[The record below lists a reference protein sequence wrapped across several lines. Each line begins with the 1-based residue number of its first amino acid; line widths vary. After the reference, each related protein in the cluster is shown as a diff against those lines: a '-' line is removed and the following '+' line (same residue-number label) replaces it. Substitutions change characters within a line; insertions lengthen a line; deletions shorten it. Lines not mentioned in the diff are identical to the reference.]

1 MIMDI
6 KVLRMNTGEEVIFTL
21 VEETDDYVSVENP
34 LVAVPSAQGQ
44 IGFAPW
50 SVLSKEDEPI
60 KVEKKY
66 IVYLIDTRD
75 EIVDN
80 YKKIFSPIETP
91 SKKLILK

>member
-1 MIMDI
+1 MTMNI

-21 VEETDDYVSVENP
+21 VEETEDYVSVQNP

-50 SVLSKEDEPI
+50 SVLSKEDDGI
-60 KVEKKY
+60 KVEKQY
-66 IVYLIDTRD
+66 VVYLIDTRD
-75 EIVDN
+75 EIVEN

-91 SKKLILK
+91 SKKLIL

>member
-1 MIMDI
+1 MDI

-21 VEETDDYVSVENP
+21 IKENDDCVVVQNA

-50 SVLSKEDEPI
+50 SVLSKEEDHI
-60 KVEKKY
+60 KIEKKY
-66 IVYLIDTRD
+66 IVYMIDTRD
-75 EIVDN
+75 EIVEN

-91 SKKLILK
+91 SKKLIL

>member
-1 MIMDI
+1 MDI

-21 VEETDDYVSVENP
+21 VEQTPDYVVVNNP

-50 SVLSKEDEPI
+50 SVLSREDEAI
-60 KVEKKY
+60 EVDKKY
-66 IVYLIDTRD
+66 IVYMIETRD
-75 EIVDN
+75 EIKEN

-91 SKKLILK
+91 SKKLIL

>member
-1 MIMDI
+1 MDI

-21 VEETDDYVSVENP
+21 IKENDDCVVVQNA

-50 SVLSKEDEPI
+50 SVLSKEEDHI
-60 KVEKKY
+60 KIEKKY

-75 EIVDN
+75 EIVEN

-91 SKKLILK
+91 SKKLIL

>member
-21 VEETDDYVSVENP
+21 VEQTPDYVVVNNP

-50 SVLSKEDEPI
+50 SVLSREDEAI
-60 KVEKKY
+60 EVDKKY
-66 IVYLIDTRD
+66 IVYMIETRD
-75 EIVDN
+75 EIKEN

-91 SKKLILK
+91 SKKLIL

>member
-1 MIMDI
+1 
-6 KVLRMNTGEEVIFTL
+6 MNTGEEVIFTL
-21 VEETDDYVSVENP
+21 IKENDDCVVVQNA

-50 SVLSKEDEPI
+50 SVLSKEEDHI
-60 KVEKKY
+60 KIEKKY
-66 IVYLIDTRD
+66 IVYMIDTRD

-91 SKKLILK
+91 SKKLIL

>member
-21 VEETDDYVSVENP
+21 VEQTPDYVVVNNP
-34 LVAVPSAQGQ
+34 LVAVPAAQGQ

-50 SVLSKEDEPI
+50 SVLSREDEAI
-60 KVEKKY
+60 EVDKKY
-66 IVYLIDTRD
+66 IVYMIETRD
-75 EIVDN
+75 EIKEN

-91 SKKLILK
+91 SKKLIL

>member
-1 MIMDI
+1 MKMDI

-21 VEETDDYVSVENP
+21 VEETDDYVVVKNP

-50 SVLSKEDEPI
+50 SVLSKEDDGI
-60 KVEKKY
+60 KVEKRY
-66 IVYLIDTRD
+66 VVYLVDTRD

-91 SKKLILK
+91 SKKLIL

>member
-1 MIMDI
+1 MDI

-21 VEETDDYVSVENP
+21 VEQTPDYVVVNNP

-50 SVLSKEDEPI
+50 SVLSKEDDGI
-60 KVEKKY
+60 KVEKRY
-66 IVYLIDTRD
+66 VVYLIDTRD
-75 EIVDN
+75 EIVEN

-91 SKKLILK
+91 SKKLIL

>member
-21 VEETDDYVSVENP
+21 VEETDDYVVVQNP

-50 SVLSKEDEPI
+50 SVLSKEEDGI
-60 KVEKKY
+60 KVEKRY
-66 IVYLIDTRD
+66 VVYLIDTRD
-75 EIVDN
+75 EIVEN

-91 SKKLILK
+91 SKKLIL

>member
-50 SVLSKEDEPI
+50 SVLCKG
-60 KVEKKY
+60 
-66 IVYLIDTRD
+66 R
-75 EIVDN
+75 
-80 YKKIFSPIETP
+80 
-91 SKKLILK
+91 